1 MLKEYLNPDLSVVNL
16 ITIAVTFC
24 SPFMSV
30 CLGSKMVH
38 PKRLFLSFQKNKINK
53 SVNTLF
59 LEYFVTLFNLFYQK
73 C

>member
-16 ITIAVTFC
+16 VTIAVTFSIC
-24 SPFMSV
+24 K
-30 CLGSKMVH
+30 CLFGVTDGTSQEAF
-38 PKRLFLSFQKNKINK
+38 PEIQKKKKEK

-73 C
+73 S